1 MQLVRS
7 KKKKA
12 ETEAQHFN
20 KLLSIGKVLSAFAK
34 LTDTSKGVLSLEQT
48 VKDQTDEQIRIEKL
62 PHAEPISN
70 NYITSCS
77 EDTIP
82 FHSSSFD
89 QIIAQ
94 KPRKATMKTPS
105 GLDAN
110 EWSAC

>member
-20 KLLSIGKVLSAFAK
+20 KLLSIGKVSSAFAK
-34 LTDTSKGVLSLEQT
+34 LTDTSKGVLSLEET

-70 NYITSCS
+70 NYIT
-77 EDTIP
+77 
-82 FHSSSFD
+82 
-89 QIIAQ
+89 
-94 KPRKATMKTPS
+94 
-105 GLDAN
+105 
-110 EWSAC
+110 